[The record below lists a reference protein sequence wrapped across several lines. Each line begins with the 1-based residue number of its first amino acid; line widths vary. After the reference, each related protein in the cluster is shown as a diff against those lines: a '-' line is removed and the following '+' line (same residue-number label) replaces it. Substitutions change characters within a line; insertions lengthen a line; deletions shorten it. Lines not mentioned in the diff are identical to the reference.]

1 MLKNISQLEH
11 KIEDRVYHLFADSNS
26 PLNEVKEALFEFVK
40 FVGKLEDNAK
50 SAQAE
55 QSKSEEKPAD
65 SVVEQ
70 EQSIQE

>member
-11 KIEDRVYHLFADSNS
+11 KIGDRVYHLLADSNS

-50 SAQAE
+50 MS
-55 QSKSEEKPAD
+55 QSQLEAEKPVD
-65 SVVEQ
+65 SVVEKEQPKQ
-70 EQSIQE
+70 E

>member
-11 KIEDRVYHLFADSNS
+11 KIGHRIYHLLADSNS

-50 SAQAE
+50 MAQSQLEA
-55 QSKSEEKPAD
+55 EKPVD
-65 SVVEQ
+65 SVVEKEQPKQ
-70 EQSIQE
+70 E